1 LLSHAKAFITQ
12 RLPGRVNTFLKGCG
26 LQPFFQRAPGAHVR
40 IQIGFS
46 PFPICKGA
54 AGDRMYVTRH
64 GGSGLRGSHQ
74 LGKTPIRPLPSRTF
88 PIFIF
93 VIASAMTVARENT

>member
-1 LLSHAKAFITQ
+1 LTPIRAFITQ
-12 RLPGRVNTFLKGCG
+12 RLPDRVNTFLKGCG

-54 AGDRMYVTRH
+54 AGDRMYVTARPDH
-64 GGSGLRGSHQ
+64 FKQGAPSGAFLFGALSNALDTRRRR
-74 LGKTPIRPLPSRTF
+74 LGAEI
-88 PIFIF
+88 
-93 VIASAMTVARENT
+93 

>member
-54 AGDRMYVTRH
+54 AGDRMYVTARPDH
-64 GGSGLRGSHQ
+64 FKQGAPLGGFFIWSIVECIGYA
-74 LGKTPIRPLPSRTF
+74 KAPIGC
-88 PIFIF
+88 
-93 VIASAMTVARENT
+93 